1 MTAKKYI
8 NRIVR
13 KIKCSKK
20 ERREIRNQLHSD
32 IVIAMEHGETLTEVM
47 CRMGSASE
55 VAAEFNA
62 NISEEEQKKYKRLV
76 TVKIVVVTAAVV
88 LCLLAGLA
96 WWWMPKSYE
105 FGTSGKYDASV
116 VEARAKQVIQLFDSE
131 DYDALRKM
139 SDEAMKQVTT
149 RENMELA
156 RKIISDDWGDFES
169 FGSVFMVEVE
179 QQGLKGVM
187 VQVSALYE
195 KVGVNYVISF
205 DEDMQLIGFYMR

>member
-1 MTAKKYI
+1 M
-8 NRIVR
+8 
-13 KIKCSKK
+13 
-20 ERREIRNQLHSD
+20 
-32 IVIAMEHGETLTEVM
+32 
-47 CRMGSASE
+47 
-55 VAAEFNA
+55 
-62 NISEEEQKKYKRLV
+62 
-76 TVKIVVVTAAVV
+76 
-88 LCLLAGLA
+88 
-96 WWWMPKSYE
+96 
-105 FGTSGKYDASV
+105 
-116 VEARAKQVIQLFDSE
+116 
-131 DYDALRKM
+131 RKM

>member
-76 TVKIVVVTAAVV
+76 TVKIVVVTVAVV

-116 VEARAKQVIQLFDSE
+116 VEAR
-131 DYDALRKM
+131 
-139 SDEAMKQVTT
+139 AMKQVTT